1 MKLSLPFL
9 EKKEEKEY
17 FLALVLR
24 HEKASALIFEK
35 IGTAI
40 KPIGQDEEYFKDSVE
55 TATTEELLTT
65 LDKIISQAESS
76 LPPNIET
83 KKTIFGLKRKLD

>member
-9 EKKEEKEY
+9 EKKEAKEY

-40 KPIGQDEEYFKDSVE
+40 KPIGSDEAYFKDSVE

-76 LPPNIET
+76 LHQIWKP
-83 KKTIFGLKRKLD
+83 KKPFSA